1 MSFVPPLNIGP
12 LADRELHDLKRR
24 YAAKTEHE
32 VSHDFIRPSDS
43 YIAAAKAFFKL
54 AIYSLNSVSFPQ
66 SQGLSGIKWI
76 RLWNSFLWVDDGNL
90 AFLGNECA
98 YFFRVTAIFSFLL

>member
-54 AIYSLNSVSFPQ
+54 AIYYPAQNDWANRANPEL
-66 SQGLSGIKWI
+66 
-76 RLWNSFLWVDDGNL
+76 
-90 AFLGNECA
+90 
-98 YFFRVTAIFSFLL
+98 